1 MAQTACHIF
10 TMQKCKTRWLATLI
24 LMAALLAPFA
34 SGWAMALGLADGRL
48 MVICSGDG
56 LRTIYID
63 ENGDATQISDEA
75 IACVLKSAVGTAKPA
90 LPERNAERLLFVN
103 ETCDHCNIGQSSHAY
118 LAPQPR
124 APPPM

>member
-1 MAQTACHIF
+1 
-10 TMQKCKTRWLATLI
+10 
-24 LMAALLAPFA
+24 
-34 SGWAMALGLADGRL
+34 MALGLADGRL

-103 ETCDHCNIGQSSHAY
+103 ETCEHRGIGQSSHAY

-124 APPPM
+124 APPSM

>member
-1 MAQTACHIF
+1 
-10 TMQKCKTRWLATLI
+10 
-24 LMAALLAPFA
+24 MAALLAPFA

-90 LPERNAERLLFVN
+90 LPERNAERDRKSVV
-103 ETCDHCNIGQSSHAY
+103 
-118 LAPQPR
+118 
-124 APPPM
+124 